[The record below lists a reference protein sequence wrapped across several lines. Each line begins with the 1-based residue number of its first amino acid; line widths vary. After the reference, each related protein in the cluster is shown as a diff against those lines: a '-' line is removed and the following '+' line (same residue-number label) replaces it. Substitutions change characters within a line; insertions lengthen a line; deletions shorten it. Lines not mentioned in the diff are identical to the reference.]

1 MATVRLVL
9 TIEVPEGVSVSV
21 EPEAAGA
28 GTARRKIRRR
38 ETWAGVNALAEE
50 LGVNPGTV
58 SRVLTG
64 QKRSLR
70 IEAAA
75 LARGWRPGRQA
86 AKARVVEA
94 TR

>member
-1 MATVRLVL
+1 MQTKSRL
-9 TIEVPEGVSVSV
+9 
-21 EPEAAGA
+21 
-28 GTARRKIRRR
+28 RRR

-75 LARGWRPGRQA
+75 LARGWRPGRQPAKPRA
-86 AKARVVEA
+86 AEAAR
-94 TR
+94 

>member
-1 MATVRLVL
+1 MQTKSRL
-9 TIEVPEGVSVSV
+9 
-21 EPEAAGA
+21 
-28 GTARRKIRRR
+28 RRR

-75 LARGWRPGRQA
+75 LARGWRPGRQPAKPRA
-86 AKARVVEA
+86 AEA

>member
-1 MATVRLVL
+1 MQTKSRL
-9 TIEVPEGVSVSV
+9 
-21 EPEAAGA
+21 
-28 GTARRKIRRR
+28 RRR

-86 AKARVVEA
+86 AKARA
-94 TR
+94 ALDRHLAR